1 MLWTGLIGRDERKVD
16 VVLLGG
22 RECDFGFLGFFLDA
36 LNRVGLLREI
46 DAGVGFELAE
56 EGVHDGIIPVVT
68 AEVRVAIRGLH
79 FEHAVTDFQHGDVE
93 GSAAEIVHRDFF
105 VALFVQSVGERGC
118 GGFVNDAKNFE
129 ARDFAGVFGG
139 VALRIVEVRGDSDDG
154 LRDGFAEFGFCI
166 RLEFC
171 ENHRA
176 DFWRGVALL
185 LTVDGHLDV
194 SVAVGGFDHCV
205 GYAVEFILHFI
216 ELASH
221 EAFDRENGVLWVG
234 DGLSFCSLADEAFAI
249 FGEGDDGGCGT
260 RAFAVLEDDGF
271 AAFHDGHAG
280 VGGAEIDSEDFSHIV
295 SLILGS
301 VLALVVPYV
310 FSRDVKNTRGNS
322 YAVFTGRLTGVCWV
336 PEVSVWRI
344 K

>member
-1 MLWTGLIGRDERKVD
+1 MLRTGLVCRDEGEVD

-22 RECDFGFLGFFLDA
+22 REGDFGFLGFFLDA

-46 DAGVGFELAE
+46 DAGVGFELTE
-56 EGVHDGIIPVVT
+56 EGVHNGVIPVVT
-68 AEVRVAIRGLH
+68 AEVSVAIRGLH

-93 GSAAEIVHRDFF
+93 GSAAEVVHRDFF

-118 GGFVNDAKNFE
+118 GGFVDDAKNFE

-139 VALRIVEVRGDSDDG
+139 VALRIVEVRGDGDDG
-154 LRDGFAEFGFCI
+154 LGDGFAEFRFCI
-166 RLEFC
+166 RLEFR

-176 DFWRGVALL
+176 DFRRGVALL
-185 LTVDGHLDV
+185 FTVDGHLNV
-194 SVAVGGFDHCV
+194 GVAVGGFDHCV
-205 GYAVEFILHFI
+205 GYAVEFVLHFI
-216 ELASH
+216 ELAPH

-234 DGLSFCSLADEAFAI
+234 DGLPLRSLADESFAI

-260 RAFAVLEDDGF
+260 RAFAVLEDNGF

-295 SLILGS
+295 SLILDS
-301 VLALVVPYV
+301 HSALVVPCV
-310 FSRDVKNTRGNS
+310 FGRDVR
-322 YAVFTGRLTGVCWV
+322 V
-336 PEVSVWRI
+336 
-344 K
+344 